1 MVPLGPRII
10 LGSEANTGMRVKYI
24 TQQRYT
30 YMSVPAKRLSNPLLL
45 HLGMKK
51 LRYTSPMHDISTISP
66 KYLMRLLYNPIH
78 LETKALP
85 PHSCDII
92 AGMEKTVRKNDV
104 FSDFRV
110 MLAPMAG
117 FSDSSFRAV
126 CMSLGADACV
136 SEMISAKALRLG
148 DKKSPLLMRFKEAER
163 PFGIQLF
170 GADPEDIAFGARFAE
185 ENYAPDFIDINMGC
199 PAPKITGSGAG
210 SKLMTDPVLSGEIV
224 AAAVSAVSL
233 PISCKIRA
241 GFHETNADS
250 FSEVLEKNGASCIFI
265 HGRTRDRM
273 YSPPVDLDII
283 RRVKEAV
290 SIPVLGNGDIV
301 SAEDAVR
308 MLEETSCDGVM
319 IGRGCLGDPFLFGRI
334 KAAMNGHPVPDEP
347 NLEEKMDILMRQAR
361 YSVEEK
367 GEHIAMHEMRKQAVY
382 YFKGVNGAASLRA
395 DCVRLET
402 LKDLESLCNRALNA

>member
-1 MVPLGPRII
+1 
-10 LGSEANTGMRVKYI
+10 
-24 TQQRYT
+24 
-30 YMSVPAKRLSNPLLL
+30 
-45 HLGMKK
+45 
-51 LRYTSPMHDISTISP
+51 
-66 KYLMRLLYNPIH
+66 
-78 LETKALP
+78 
-85 PHSCDII
+85 
-92 AGMEKTVRKNDV
+92 MEKNARKTDM
-104 FSDFRV
+104 FSGFRV

-126 CMSLGADACV
+126 CMNLGADACV

-148 DKKSPLLMRFKEAER
+148 DKKSPLLMKFTEAER

-170 GADPEDIAFGARFAE
+170 GADPDDIAFGARFAE

-233 PISCKIRA
+233 PVSCKIRA
-241 GFHETNADS
+241 GYHETNADT
-250 FSEVLEKNGASCIFI
+250 FSEVLERNGASCIFL

-283 RRVKEAV
+283 RRVKKAV
-290 SIPVLGNGDIV
+290 SIPVLGNGDIA
-301 SAEDAVR
+301 SAEDALR

-319 IGRGCLGDPFLFGRI
+319 VGRGCLGDPFLFGRI
-334 KAAMNGHPVPDEP
+334 KAAMNGLPVPGEP
-347 NLEEKMDILMRQAR
+347 SLEEKMNILMHQAKAAI
-361 YSVEEK
+361 EDK
-367 GEHIAMHEMRKQAVY
+367 GEALAMREMRKQAVY

-395 DCVRLET
+395 DCVKLET
-402 LKDLESLCNRALNA
+402 LGDLVSLVDRALSAGRSEN

>member
-1 MVPLGPRII
+1 
-10 LGSEANTGMRVKYI
+10 
-24 TQQRYT
+24 
-30 YMSVPAKRLSNPLLL
+30 
-45 HLGMKK
+45 
-51 LRYTSPMHDISTISP
+51 
-66 KYLMRLLYNPIH
+66 
-78 LETKALP
+78 
-85 PHSCDII
+85 
-92 AGMEKTVRKNDV
+92 MEKTDRKTDM
-104 FSDFRV
+104 FSAFRV

-126 CMSLGADACV
+126 CMSLGADACI

-148 DKKSPLLMRFKEAER
+148 DRKSPLLMKFTEAER

-185 ENYAPDFIDINMGC
+185 ENFSPDFIDINMGC

-224 AAAVSAVSL
+224 AAAVSAVSV
-233 PISCKIRA
+233 PVSCKIRA
-241 GFHETNADS
+241 GYHETNADS
-250 FSEVLEKNGASCIFI
+250 FSVVLEKNGASCICI

-290 SIPVLGNGDIV
+290 TIPVLGNGDIT

-308 MLEETSCDGVM
+308 MMEETSCDGVM
-319 IGRGCLGDPFLFGRI
+319 VGRGCLGDPFLFGRI
-334 KAAMNGHPVPDEP
+334 KAAVNGIPLPGEPD
-347 NLEEKMDILMRQAR
+347 LESKMDILMRQA
-361 YSVEEK
+361 VAAIEDK
-367 GEHIAMHEMRKQAVY
+367 GESLAMREMRKQAVY

-395 DCVRLET
+395 DCVKLET
-402 LKDLESLCNRALNA
+402 LDDLRSLIERALIAGRSDSVS

>member
-1 MVPLGPRII
+1 
-10 LGSEANTGMRVKYI
+10 
-24 TQQRYT
+24 
-30 YMSVPAKRLSNPLLL
+30 
-45 HLGMKK
+45 
-51 LRYTSPMHDISTISP
+51 
-66 KYLMRLLYNPIH
+66 
-78 LETKALP
+78 
-85 PHSCDII
+85 
-92 AGMEKTVRKNDV
+92 MEKNARKTDM
-104 FSDFRV
+104 FSGFRV

-126 CMSLGADACV
+126 CMNLGADACV

-148 DKKSPLLMRFKEAER
+148 DKKSPLLMKFTEAER

-170 GADPEDIAFGARFAE
+170 GADPDDIAFGARFAE

-233 PISCKIRA
+233 PVSCKIRA
-241 GFHETNADS
+241 GYHETNADT
-250 FSEVLEKNGASCIFI
+250 FSEVLERNGASCIFL

-283 RRVKEAV
+283 KRVKEAV
-290 SIPVLGNGDIV
+290 SIPVLGNGDIS

-308 MLEETSCDGVM
+308 MMEETSCDGVRV
-319 IGRGCLGDPFLFGRI
+319 GRGCLGDPFLFGRI
-334 KAAMNGHPVPDEP
+334 KAAINGLPVPGEP
-347 NLEEKMDILMRQAR
+347 SLEEKMDILVHQAKAAI
-361 YSVEEK
+361 EDK
-367 GEHIAMHEMRKQAVY
+367 GETLAMREMRKQAVY

-395 DCVRLET
+395 DCVKLET
-402 LKDLESLCNRALNA
+402 LDDLVSLVGRALSAGRSES